1 MDKLIRYNSENI
13 EAKRNLEKKNNLRK
27 ALSIRM

>member
-13 EAKRNLEKKNNLRK
+13 EVKRNLEKKNNLRK